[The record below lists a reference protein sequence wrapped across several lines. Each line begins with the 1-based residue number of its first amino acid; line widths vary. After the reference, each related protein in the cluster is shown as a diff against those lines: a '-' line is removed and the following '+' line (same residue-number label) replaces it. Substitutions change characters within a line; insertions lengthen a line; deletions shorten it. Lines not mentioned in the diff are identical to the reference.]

1 MKYFTMDEFKC
12 SHTGNVDMD
21 QHFLTML
28 DELRY
33 RSGFP
38 FVITSGYR
46 DPSHPIEAAKATPGT
61 HARGIAVDIACT
73 DPFLRTRLLRQA
85 FELGFS
91 GIGIAKGFIHVD
103 TRMDEPRCWVY
114 DH

>member
-1 MKYFTMDEFKC
+1 MD
-12 SHTGNVDMD
+12 D
-21 QHFLTML
+21 HFLIML
-28 DELRY
+28 DQLRH

-61 HARGIAVDIACT
+61 HARGIAVDIACD
-73 DPFLRTRLLRQA
+73 DPFRRTRLLRQA
-85 FELGFS
+85 FELGFT
-91 GIGIAKGFIHVD
+91 GIGIAKTFIHVD
-103 TRMDEPRCWVY
+103 TRTDAPRCWVY